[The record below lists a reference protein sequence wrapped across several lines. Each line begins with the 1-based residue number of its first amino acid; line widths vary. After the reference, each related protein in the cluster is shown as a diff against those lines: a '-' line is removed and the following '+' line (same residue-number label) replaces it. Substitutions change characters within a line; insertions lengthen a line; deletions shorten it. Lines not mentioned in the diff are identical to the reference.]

1 MFLISYMD
9 LNLVVIILFFFWHFL
24 DEHLDEIV
32 LSVLFFLFALHL
44 FDERIV
50 LIFDHMLTFGIV
62 EKGDDF
68 RPFFAL
74 LDYKLEEL

>member
-1 MFLISYMD
+1 
-9 LNLVVIILFFFWHFL
+9 
-24 DEHLDEIV
+24 
-32 LSVLFFLFALHL
+32 
-44 FDERIV
+44 
-50 LIFDHMLTFGIV
+50 MLTFGIV

>member
-1 MFLISYMD
+1 MRSFYLY
-9 LNLVVIILFFFWHFL
+9 F
-24 DEHLDEIV
+24 
-32 LSVLFFLFALHL
+32 FFLFALHL

-50 LIFDHMLTFGIV
+50 LIFYHMLTFGIV